1 MPLRLAKGFN
11 HEDRKDTKA
20 VTKDVELDQAY
31 ESSLY
36 FLGESFVLF
45 VPMWLNKLPPHSDPK
60 TGVRNYLTV
69 ASQPTRPD
77 STQSWKAAWA
87 RSRSMR
93 NRLTTTSSSVIA
105 SAARLSD
112 CRLAAASGGSSL

>member
-36 FLGESFVLF
+36 FLGESF
-45 VPMWLNKLPPHSDPK
+45 
-60 TGVRNYLTV
+60 VRNYLTV